1 MDAAKT
7 GFLLAKRPVCAHVS
21 RNAMKEIQVIETAL
35 SQAATRRR
43 WDRALRGFWHG
54 LLAGSIVWLLGLLL
68 YKLLPIPLTS
78 LAIAGTTGALLPVA
92 GWIIGGWRRP
102 TLL

>member
-1 MDAAKT
+1 
-7 GFLLAKRPVCAHVS
+7 
-21 RNAMKEIQVIETAL
+21 MKEIQVIETAL

-68 YKLLPIPLTS
+68 YKLLPIPLSS
-78 LAIAGTTGALLPVA
+78 LAIAGATGALLPLA

-102 TLL
+102 TLLETARWVDAKRNLKERLSTALE